1 MQYLTRD
8 MSSQGKMQRPTAPKA
23 AEPLK
28 PVKLTTPLKPV
39 YLTSARPKA
48 KPVQVVRLYD
58 PKKKADDLYWI
69 RRLERAGLTEG
80 NSKAVKLMKDNYR
93 KRYGERV

>member
-1 MQYLTRD
+1 MYLTRD
-8 MSSQGKMQRPTAPKA
+8 MSSMGKMQRPTASKA
-23 AEPLK
+23 AAPSQ
-28 PVKLTTPLKPV
+28 PVKLTSVRPQPKPV
-39 YLTSARPKA
+39 R
-48 KPVQVVRLYD
+48 VVRLHD

-93 KRYGERV
+93 RRYGERV